1 MTHAIEQ
8 TLVRVISLLIATLIA
23 VPASAQLTVE
33 QKLHDFENLAATYAR
48 RYAPYEWKRD
58 FLGFDLLQIGPWLD
72 RVAQSSDDLEFYE
85 IMLEYVA
92 SLDDTHSSFSVPSTF
107 FADLGFSVD
116 IYDNRVVI
124 ESINRIRLPVQ
135 QFPFQIGDELLSVDG
150 SPVDALITE
159 FSRFFKRANPVATRR
174 TAADFLTRRPQSR
187 LPRAVDLGDQA
198 VVVIARQSGAQET
211 YSIPW
216 VKTGN
221 PLRVIGPTPS
231 PSTSSLFVV
240 PGEGADLPSYYE
252 PWLEL
257 TNFRLPDNDPLLS
270 GETVLDNGEVAP
282 RRYVLG
288 LGARTPVFVAGLPAT
303 FVQRLGRTATE
314 FHFSGTYEADG
325 LRIGYLRIP
334 NFAPPSEVNA
344 VAELQNE
351 IAYLQQN
358 TDGLVVDVM
367 RNTGGG
373 CYMLTAA
380 SYLIPRPFFFF
391 GEEVRVTIARIN
403 GIVAALAAAISS
415 GAPPFIIQIY
425 QEILAQLQLA
435 YSEGR
440 PRTPPLPAC
449 SLQLHG
455 NQPARDAQG
464 NLLAYTRPLIVLVDE
479 FSISAGDIFPAM
491 LQDNQR
497 GPLVGTRTNGAG
509 GSVSGFLVGTYSES
523 VAGNTNSLVTRIA
536 PVQIPGYPVA
546 PYIENIGAH
555 ADIPL
560 EYMTRANLLLG
571 GRPFVDA
578 FTGVIVNEI
587 RGSYYEIVS
596 RNSGK
601 CLDVFGASLDDA
613 AAVIQWTCTGGPNQ
627 QWRLEPVAGGAYRL
641 VARHSGKA
649 LDIYGALVEDLTPAI
664 QFQSNGGDNQ
674 LWTLAPASDGY
685 VSIVARHSGKP
696 LDVAGASVDDGAP
709 VIQYTAHGGA
719 NQQWLLR
726 EVPR

>member
-1 MTHAIEQ
+1 MARNTARTLLFTISITA
-8 TLVRVISLLIATLIA
+8 TLVAT
-23 VPASAQLTVE
+23 PAWAQLTVE
-33 QKLHDFENLAATYAR
+33 QKIHDFENLAATYAR

-58 FLGFDLLQIGPWLD
+58 LLGFDLLQIGPWLD
-72 RVAQSSDDLEFYE
+72 RVAQSADDLEFFE

-107 FADLGFSVD
+107 FADLGFFVD
-116 IYDNRVVI
+116 IYDNRVLI
-124 ESINRIRLPVQ
+124 ESINRTRLPVQ
-135 QFPFQIGDELLSVDG
+135 QYPFQIGDELISVDG
-150 SPVDALITE
+150 SPVDALMTE

-174 TAADFLTRRPQSR
+174 TMADFLTRRFQSR

-198 VVVIARQSGAQET
+198 VVVIVRQSGAQET

-231 PSTSSLFVV
+231 PSTSSLFAVT
-240 PGEGADLPSYYE
+240 GEGADLPSYYE

-270 GETVLDNGEVAP
+270 GETVLDNGEVVP
-282 RRYVLG
+282 HRYVLG
-288 LGARTPVFVAGLPAT
+288 LGARTPVFVAGLPAN
-303 FVQRLGRTATE
+303 FVQRLGRTSTE
-314 FHFSGTYEADG
+314 FHFSGTYEANG

-334 NFAPPSEVNA
+334 NFAPPSEANA
-344 VAELQNE
+344 VAELQSE

-391 GEEVRVTIARIN
+391 GEEVRVTNARIN
-403 GIVAALAAAISS
+403 SIAAALAAAISS

-425 QEILAQLQLA
+425 RDILQQLQLA

-449 SLQLHG
+449 SLQMHG
-455 NQPARDAQG
+455 NEPARDSQG
-464 NLLAYTRPLIVLVDE
+464 NLLAYDKPLIVLIDE

-523 VAGNTNSLVTRIA
+523 VAGNTNTLVTRIA
-536 PVQIPGYPVA
+536 PVQVPGYPVA
-546 PYIENIGAH
+546 HYIENIGAH

-560 EYMTRANLLLG
+560 NYMTRENLLLS
-571 GRPFVDA
+571 GRPFVEA
-578 FTGVIVNEI
+578 FTGAIVDQV
-587 RGSYYEIVS
+587 RGRYVEIVS
-596 RNSGK
+596 RHSEK
-601 CLDVFGASLDDA
+601 CLDVFGASTDDA

-627 QWRLEPVAGGAYRL
+627 QWRLEPVATGAYRL

-649 LDIYGALVEDLTPAI
+649 LDVYGALIDDLAPAI
-664 QFQSNGGDNQ
+664 QYPTHGGDNQ
-674 LWTLAPASDGY
+674 LWTLEPVSGGY
-685 VSIVARHSGKP
+685 VRLVARHSGKA
-696 LDVAGASVDDGAP
+696 LDVAGASLDDGAL

-726 EVPR
+726 EVTP